1 MVVGSNPSATTTQ
14 PHSSVGERRPYKA
27 SVGGSNPPVATNS
40 KGEEIMLKRYKAWLH
55 SSKDDAYEYNKSQA
69 LGMDEESDAFDNFRY
84 SLYEVEF
91 DMEVDTTTG
100 ETKILAVDGIRLEQ
114 ATKYSI

>member
-1 MVVGSNPSATTTQ
+1 
-14 PHSSVGERRPYKA
+14 
-27 SVGGSNPPVATNS
+27 VATNS

-55 SSKDDAYEYNKSQA
+55 SSKDDAYEYNKSQV